1 MERSEYDKLDRLEDR
16 MWWFAASHRNLLTLS
31 WQRIELEAGG
41 RPILDA
47 GCGTGGFLAQLAAC
61 YPNRTLF
68 GLDVDQL
75 ACQRA
80 AAKSALPVCSG
91 SINALPFREGVFAAV
106 FSADVL
112 CHGAVDERSAMLQ
125 FRRCLMDDG
134 WLVVNV
140 PAYGWM
146 LSRHDAAVHN
156 VRRYTAAGLRRLL
169 EAFDFRVIYSTYWN
183 AVLFPLMLITRKF
196 LPGRSATSDVIEY
209 PRSVDA
215 LCRAVTTFE
224 TSLLRRGWR
233 LPFGGSIIAIATK
246 GDPACG

>member
-1 MERSEYDKLDRLEDR
+1 
-16 MWWFAASHRNLLTLS
+16 
-31 WQRIELEAGG
+31 
-41 RPILDA
+41 
-47 GCGTGGFLAQLAAC
+47 
-61 YPNRTLF
+61 
-68 GLDVDQL
+68 
-75 ACQRA
+75 
-80 AAKSALPVCSG
+80 
-91 SINALPFREGVFAAV
+91 
-106 FSADVL
+106 
-112 CHGAVDERSAMLQ
+112 MLQ

-156 VRRYTAAGLRRLL
+156 VRRYTAAGLRQLL

-209 PRSVDA
+209 PRPVDA
-215 LCRAVTTFE
+215 LCRAVTRFE

>member
-1 MERSEYDKLDRLEDR
+1 M
-16 MWWFAASHRNLLTLS
+16 
-31 WQRIELEAGG
+31 
-41 RPILDA
+41 DA

-169 EAFDFRVIYSTYWN
+169 EAFNFRVIYSTYWN
-183 AVLFPLMLITRKF
+183 AVLFPLMVITRKF
-196 LPGRSATSDVIEY
+196 LPRRSATSDVIEY
-209 PRSVDA
+209 PRLVDA
-215 LCRAVTTFE
+215 LCRGATAFE